1 MASTIH
7 SYSQDAYRSF
17 PHRVTVAATA
27 VTAVVMVVEATEVVM
42 AEVEAE
48 VDGETTIK

>member
-1 MASTIH
+1 MASAIH
-7 SYSQDAYRSF
+7 SFSQDAYRSS

>member
-1 MASTIH
+1 MASIIH
-7 SYSQDAYRSF
+7 SFSQDAHHSF

-42 AEVEAE
+42 AVVEVE